1 MLLLSYFTDIMPDEK
16 RILIGGRK
24 LRYTKLYLENEDLNK
39 PALKHRRR
47 VVNST
52 PVLNTTYDI
61 PPQSAHNGQL
71 SFSRLMYA
79 DTPSPVSYRMRGSDS
94 GYCGLNE
101 SERYQF

>member
-1 MLLLSYFTDIMPDEK
+1 MLCISYFTDIMPDET

-24 LRYTKLYLENEDLNK
+24 LRHTKLYVENEDIKK

-71 SFSRLMYA
+71 SFSRLMNA

-101 SERYQF
+101 SER